1 MESNTEG
8 YLALGFGTIMADAS
22 DFIIGYFSN
31 GLPIIKDYKPAAT
44 LRAPPYPDYQ
54 QDVYIIEKE
63 CERIGKRTVLVFE
76 RLLDTRDEYDF
87 IISIGHT
94 VDFIWSRG

>member
-1 MESNTEG
+1 MTD
-8 YLALGFGTIMADAS
+8 TS

-31 GLPIIKDYKPAAT
+31 GVPIVNDYKPAAT
-44 LRAPPYPDYQ
+44 LRAVPYPDYQ
-54 QDVYIIEKE
+54 QDVYIIEEE

-76 RLLDTRDEYDF
+76 RLLDTRDEYDY

-94 VDFIWSRG
+94 IDFIWSRG